1 MVIRTAILVD
11 GGFYRKRARHQ
22 WGPKTS
28 EERAK
33 ELTAYCMAHINKKDG
48 PIPRYLYRI
57 FYYDC
62 LPTRRSVYHPLTK
75 QNVDLEKSGT
85 STWTQAF
92 MDELKRRRK
101 YALRL
106 GTLAEKPNYNL
117 SPSVTRDL
125 LSGKRTLD
133 SLKIDDFE
141 FHARQKGVDM
151 KIGIDIASLAYKH
164 QVDQIILISGDS
176 DFVPAAKLARREGL
190 DFILDSM
197 GASIKADLFE
207 HIDGLE
213 TLWKHSPQGS
223 SLVNQST
230 NAIPLQKAEVS
241 EPAENV
247 PPPITLNIDIE
258 KCSSVNPPHS

>member
-22 WGPKTS
+22 WGIKTS

-33 ELTAYCMAHINKKDG
+33 ELTAYCMAHIKKKDG
-48 PIPRYLYRI
+48 SIPRCLYRI

-62 LPTRRSVYHPLTK
+62 LPTRRSVYHPLLK
-75 QNVDLEKSGT
+75 QNIDLEKSGT

-106 GTLAEKPNYNL
+106 GVLAEKPNYNL

-125 LSGKRTLD
+125 LNNKRSLD
-133 SLKIDDFE
+133 SLTVNDFE
-141 FHARQKGVDM
+141 FHALQKGVDM

-176 DFVPAAKLARREGL
+176 DLFPPRSSQDAKGL
-190 DFILDSM
+190 I
-197 GASIKADLFE
+197 
-207 HIDGLE
+207 
-213 TLWKHSPQGS
+213 S
-223 SLVNQST
+223 S
-230 NAIPLQKAEVS
+230 
-241 EPAENV
+241 
-247 PPPITLNIDIE
+247 
-258 KCSSVNPPHS
+258 